1 MKACA
6 GLNGMK
12 LGTSFLTV
20 VQATPDA
27 DTKVPSL
34 YCLKRCYSVKVL
46 GILLSILIP
55 NDVAFIVVT
64 ELVFCSADC

>member
-1 MKACA
+1 MQYMDPTATPKACA

-27 DTKVPSL
+27 SL
-34 YCLKRCYSVKVL
+34 EVGLVCLDFV
-46 GILLSILIP
+46 
-55 NDVAFIVVT
+55 IVRSWSNAC
-64 ELVFCSADC
+64 CS